1 MTKKLL
7 FITALLVSSFN
18 LFAQMGE
25 VWPTYSRQ
33 DFTLN
38 SNAEIIDESQT
49 VEYFSYYLFINNN
62 EFIHCTNNITS
73 LYKIIS
79 RKSSPQFEDY
89 TVVSEVG
96 NTYMMRF
103 AKKDKYIVTTSIDKG
118 FSVYAACYE
127 PYNTQVFNNINR

>member
-1 MTKKLL
+1 MTKKL
-7 FITALLVSSFN
+7 FFVAALLFSSFN
-18 LFAQMGE
+18 IFAQMGE

-38 SNAEIIDESQT
+38 SNAEIVDESET
-49 VEYFSYYLFINNN
+49 VEYYSYYLFINNN

-79 RKSSPQFEDY
+79 RTNSEQFNDY

-103 AKKDKYIVTTSIDKG
+103 AKKDKYVVTTSLDKG
-118 FSVYAACYE
+118 FSVYAACYA
-127 PYNTQVFNNINR
+127 PYNTHVFNNLNR